1 MIFTDVLWPDFKP
14 THLAEALEEFSRRER
29 RYGGR

>member
-1 MIFTDVLWPDFKP
+1 VLWPDF
-14 THLAEALEEFSRRER
+14 TADHLKKAMDAFATRER